1 MVRRILLLCVLQAYP
16 FSVAL
21 ASTEQWVEVSSNQF
35 TVLSNSNEKQAGHVL
50 DQFERMRWMFQVLF
64 PKASIDPSTPIVIFA
79 AKNEKT
85 FQSVEPEPYL
95 AKGQLHLAGLFLRG
109 PDKNYRSE
117 EHTSELQS
125 LRHLVCRLLLEKT
138 KRQ

>member
-1 MVRRILLLCVLQAYP
+1 MVRRLFLLLVLFAFP
-16 FSVAL
+16 FSLAR
-21 ASTEQWVEVSSNQF
+21 ASTEQWVEVSSNRF
-35 TVLSNSNEKQAGHVL
+35 TVLSNSNEKQARHIL
-50 DQFERMRWMFQVLF
+50 DQFERMRWMFQILF
-64 PKASIDPSTPIVIFA
+64 PKANIDPSTPIVVFA

-125 LRHLVCRLLLEKT
+125 LR
-138 KRQ
+138 